1 MKNKEIRIDRNLSF
15 FFVSFIFFAQSI
27 TFGVFESD
35 TSPFYLCALVFL
47 IKKISLK
54 SLIALLI
61 ATIAL
66 VFFAATNNN
75 FLIIKLLAALF
86 LGFILINV
94 ALNYTFKNTHLLM
107 CSVISF
113 MLGVITLFD
122 AEIFSFLLYR
132 VGSGGGRGAVGLLAE
147 SSLYGLSSSFLTA
160 ILLEKYYIKRS
171 NKLLLAILFSSLSV
185 LISISLFAY
194 LMYLVILLFYF
205 NKMSRF
211 SLLLIISFL
220 TSLLAGFIVAYY
232 DFFAQLRI
240 FTLGLNIL
248 TEPSL
253 LLSDIS
259 ILYRISF
266 VTDIFNSL
274 SFNFQAKESMTAG
287 YSLLLYEFNY
297 FGIVIIL
304 LLTSAYS
311 HYLLPI
317 KRFSLHVIFVVVF
330 FIGPLS
336 IPLFWIWSG
345 MLIKK
350 RV

>member
-35 TSPFYLCALVFL
+35 ASPFYLCALVFL
-47 IKKISLK
+47 MKKISLK
-54 SLIALLI
+54 NLIALLI

-66 VFFAATNNN
+66 VFFATINNN

-94 ALNYTFKNTHLLM
+94 ALNYTFKNSHLLM
-107 CSVISF
+107 CSFISF

-122 AEIFSFLLYR
+122 ADIFSYLLYR

-194 LMYLVILLFYF
+194 LMYLVIFLFYF

-211 SLLLIISFL
+211 SLLLIMSFL
-220 TSLLAGFIVAYY
+220 TSLLAGLIVAYY
-232 DFFAQLRI
+232 DFFEQLRI
-240 FTLGLNIL
+240 FTLGLNMV

-253 LLSDIS
+253 LLSDAS

-274 SFNFQAKESMTAG
+274 SFNSQAKEAMTAG

-297 FGIVIIL
+297 FGILIIL
-304 LLTSAYS
+304 LLTFAYT

-317 KRFSLHVIFVVVF
+317 KRFSLHVIFIVVF